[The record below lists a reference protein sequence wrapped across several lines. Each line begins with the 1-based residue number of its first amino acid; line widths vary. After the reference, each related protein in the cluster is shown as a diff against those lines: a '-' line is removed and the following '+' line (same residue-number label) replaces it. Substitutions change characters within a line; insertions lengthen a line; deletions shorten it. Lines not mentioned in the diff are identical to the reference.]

1 MPSPLLDNSMS
12 VFTVA
17 FFLVANKTEVANKKN
32 SGTRITLHLKDES
45 DKYLDDIA
53 LRALIEKYWEF
64 APFPIELQ
72 R

>member
-17 FFLVANKTEVANKKN
+17 FIVANNTEVANKRN

-45 DKYLDDIA
+45 DQYLDDIA
-53 LRALIEKYWEF
+53 LRALIEKYSEF